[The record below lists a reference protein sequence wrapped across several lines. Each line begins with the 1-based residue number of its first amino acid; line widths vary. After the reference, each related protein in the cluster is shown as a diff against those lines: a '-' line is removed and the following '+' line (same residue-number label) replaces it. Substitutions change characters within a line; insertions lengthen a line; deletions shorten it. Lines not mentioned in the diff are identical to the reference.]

1 MVSFLDYGGT
11 DPASAA
17 QEAGEAITNARKEVE
32 ARGIKAFLFNAV
44 SPEEFDERA
53 SIREVAAILDGI
65 SDSYLNSR
73 EGHAKLASVLRSEFT
88 AKIAADKCGDCPA
101 GTKCVCTHDDCKCV
115 KTAQVNNNWPDDMH
129 PIPKMPGES
138 LVSDGSSC
146 DTCGQRLNPEKGE
159 AFLTDDGGVY
169 CNDHYPDRE
178 DSDTFDNP
186 RDADLT
192 FDQES
197 GVNAPG
203 RHEFEAPEG
212 HELCPTCGG
221 SGESPNADPS
231 LEPASCLDCG
241 GSGTAHDH
249 SICLQSN
256 GPGDYKSIEEQNA
269 AEPEAARY
277 RAEKERQRSGPQ
289 YCGRCQGTA
298 IDPAGGGECPEC
310 NGSGLGKGHTA
321 KTKEADIPM
330 SDPIARSECPSCGTE
345 VTTDSLRDE
354 ASQREAAKSGMCQ
367 SCQDDYFGL
376 EKSAQ
381 AAQSDE
387 PEKRWVKWQPGVE
400 APAGRQCDTCGDNIT
415 YFGEGYGTCTE
426 GTVPDRSGPGSED
439 EGWSWHSGC
448 PNRGWPNGW
457 AQDNYVPDTCPKCD
471 GAGMG
476 PDQTCTWCK
485 GSGEKGV
492 GEEARCSSCGT
503 SKTCVGCNGTG
514 EYKGKTCETCDGTG
528 DCHYCQQTKIGLQC
542 SSCRGEGHRAY
553 ECDFCDGSGEKW
565 RQPLPGETPPGR
577 TPENTIKNSA
587 IEVFPVDVEYEEPD
601 RTPRL
606 PDWVIAAIEMPVTA
620 VKKTSGADT
629 FETIGQGKTAEEAFQ
644 RAREDAAY
652 EHGHGGYTGTIAE
665 KGGFR
670 LFNPPKGVKP
680 DEFIK
685 GFHEFSQRVWDAGS
699 TQNDNGSSY
708 VYDDKP
714 VNYMAIGDSRP
725 DVKEC
730 RNCGSKYQAPPKG
743 TRKPPAKRQYTSE
756 TMWVGRGDSAKFKEE
771 NPDFKTTWGNDGG
784 SRAYDGPSPYKAEL
798 DATVE
803 SRMKNRN
810 WNNPTPVSD
819 REDVLREKHKEHVD
833 KSFHEAGGDQMY
845 SPFREGVCHN
855 CGHKPL
861 RQEKALPVE
870 QRQLY
875 GQMHETYDDKWGDA
889 VAVPL
894 GKGQYHFMG
903 YASS

>member
-138 LVSDGSSC
+138 LVSDDPSC

-212 HELCPTCGG
+212 HALCPTCGG

-256 GPGDYKSIEEQNA
+256 GPGDYKSIEKQNA

-381 AAQSDE
+381 TVELERDTSIE
-387 PEKRWVKWQPGVE
+387 EFPVEVE
-400 APAGRQCDTCGDNIT
+400 A
-415 YFGEGYGTCTE
+415 
-426 GTVPDRSGPGSED
+426 
-439 EGWSWHSGC
+439 
-448 PNRGWPNGW
+448 
-457 AQDNYVPDTCPKCD
+457 
-471 GAGMG
+471 
-476 PDQTCTWCK
+476 
-485 GSGEKGV
+485 
-492 GEEARCSSCGT
+492 EE
-503 SKTCVGCNGTG
+503 
-514 EYKGKTCETCDGTG
+514 
-528 DCHYCQQTKIGLQC
+528 I
-542 SSCRGEGHRAY
+542 
-553 ECDFCDGSGEKW
+553 
-565 RQPLPGETPPGR
+565 
-577 TPENTIKNSA
+577 
-587 IEVFPVDVEYEEPD
+587 D

-894 GKGQYHFMG
+894 GTGQYHFMG

>member
-138 LVSDGSSC
+138 LVSDDSSC

-203 RHEFEAPEG
+203 RPEFEAPEG

-367 SCQDDYFGL
+367 SCQDDYFGA
-376 EKSAQ
+376 EQKTAGNQ
-381 AAQSDE
+381 YEHNTQCQDCGCDYDE
-387 PEKRWVKWQPGVE
+387 HWDEDDDLSMFEGEPKGCIACRGCEGFKADDDSEPDGDGERSTTALDDYIKRVSSIEEFPVEVE
-400 APAGRQCDTCGDNIT
+400 A
-415 YFGEGYGTCTE
+415 
-426 GTVPDRSGPGSED
+426 
-439 EGWSWHSGC
+439 
-448 PNRGWPNGW
+448 
-457 AQDNYVPDTCPKCD
+457 
-471 GAGMG
+471 
-476 PDQTCTWCK
+476 
-485 GSGEKGV
+485 
-492 GEEARCSSCGT
+492 EE
-503 SKTCVGCNGTG
+503 
-514 EYKGKTCETCDGTG
+514 
-528 DCHYCQQTKIGLQC
+528 I
-542 SSCRGEGHRAY
+542 
-553 ECDFCDGSGEKW
+553 
-565 RQPLPGETPPGR
+565 
-577 TPENTIKNSA
+577 
-587 IEVFPVDVEYEEPD
+587 D